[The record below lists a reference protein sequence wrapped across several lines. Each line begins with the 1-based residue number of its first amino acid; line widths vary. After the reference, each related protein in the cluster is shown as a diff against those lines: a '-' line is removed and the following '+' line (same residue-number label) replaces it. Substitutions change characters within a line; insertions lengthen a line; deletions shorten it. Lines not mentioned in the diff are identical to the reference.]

1 MRECTPRGSGDATG
15 RTVRV
20 LAVALMALGLVGAV
34 LGAARGSSNLVALL
48 AIGAGAAFYC
58 IATDS
63 ERD

>member
-1 MRECTPRGSGDATG
+1 
-15 RTVRV
+15 
-20 LAVALMALGLVGAV
+20 MALGLVGAV
-34 LGAARGSSNLVALL
+34 LGAARGSSNLAALL